1 MQNLGFTKDN
11 LFGSDQSK
19 PGSFLDLALQ
29 TAFPAF
35 GLMRNLKA
43 MEDDKYAPGTFV
55 GLGQDIKQGGQ
66 GLLNNWFGD
75 SSDPVGLMGQSPW
88 DTGSYVDMGGWGYG
102 TIDGVGVEDGN
113 YGSNSSAQSDYTN
126 VSWDNMTED
135 EASSWDS
142 F

>member
-88 DTGSYVDMGGWGYG
+88 DTGSYVDMGGLIVKDCFNFLLVTMFISA
-102 TIDGVGVEDGN
+102 TIIVMG
-113 YGSNSSAQSDYTN
+113 
-126 VSWDNMTED
+126 
-135 EASSWDS
+135 
-142 F
+142 